1 MDEGRTGMADVCH
14 TEMVRTT
21 LDLDDEL
28 MGELLSRLP
37 GVSKTSAIEQAIAAF
52 LDRHTVAKLTALAGT
67 MEVED
72 VSAELRSRDRTS

>member
-1 MDEGRTGMADVCH
+1 MADVCH

-37 GVSKTSAIEQAIAAF
+37 GVSKTSAIEQAITAF